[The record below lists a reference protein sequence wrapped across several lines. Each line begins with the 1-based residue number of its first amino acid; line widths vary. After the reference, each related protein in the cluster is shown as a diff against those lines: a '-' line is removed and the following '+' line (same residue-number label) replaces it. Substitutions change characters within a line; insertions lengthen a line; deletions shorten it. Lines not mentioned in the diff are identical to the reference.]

1 MPLDAVSTGYPFL
14 DVFLTILIVFAWVI
28 YIWIAVT
35 ILIDIFRRRDLSGWG
50 KAAWVVVVV
59 VLEWIGVLIYLIANH
74 NGMAERQADRERA
87 AQAQVDA
94 YVRQAAGTG
103 GPAAEIER
111 AKALL
116 DSGAISQAEFEQ
128 IKSRALAGSTQTGPA
143 ATDTPA

>member
-1 MPLDAVSTGYPFL
+1 MLIAASSYPFL
-14 DVFLTILIVFAWVI
+14 NILWDILIIFAWLI
-28 YIWIAVT
+28 FFWIAITV
-35 ILIDIFRRRDLSGWG
+35 LVDLFRRHDISGWG